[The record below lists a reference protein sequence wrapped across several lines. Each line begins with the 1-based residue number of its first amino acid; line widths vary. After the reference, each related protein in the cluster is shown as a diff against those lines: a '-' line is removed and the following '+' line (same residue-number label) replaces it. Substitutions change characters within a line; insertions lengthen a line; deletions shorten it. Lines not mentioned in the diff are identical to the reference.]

1 MSVYSLA
8 PGNRSI
14 PMSNTTKS
22 DMIMASCF
30 NNFMVAACV
39 RSSVLT
45 FLAVITALLCIMKIV
60 KLHSRQHPSWHQY
73 MIFYTAS
80 LECTIGGVHWVIV
93 AYAQMDFVL
102 QYLKLIQ
109 FLVMCHYYWT
119 LATRALR
126 RERLTKWVLL
136 PLLICVCIDFTVIV
150 ILGIVHTQPTFVT
163 LFVIFQGIVTT
174 VDMVLLPLLICV
186 CIYFTVIAILGI
198 VHTQP
203 AFTECLQPYWL
214 ELSAAEFVTVQLFAI
229 AGFYIT
235 KRLNE
240 ISTLDSVRWSQKRDL
255 WCIVVVFEVSA
266 FVGFLYDALL
276 KILGDEDTGCS
287 HIFRDQQELY
297 STVFVVFMVMK
308 LLLPIWV
315 MLFVF
320 QPAPPITDSDDLIP
334 ALSDD
339 GDNSP
344 SPVTQDLTGSNGN
357 LMKRS
362 ASSLDPISEET
373 SNTSVSKSTRK
384 SKDPPQTAALPQR
397 ISTERKILYMIL

>member
-136 PLLICVCIDFTVIV
+136 PLLICVCIYFTVIA
-150 ILGIVHTQPTFVT
+150 ILGIVYTQPTFVT
-163 LFVIFQGIVTT
+163 LFVIFQ
-174 VDMVLLPLLICV
+174 
-186 CIYFTVIAILGI
+186 AILGI

>member
-14 PMSNTTKS
+14 PMSNTTHS

-136 PLLICVCIDFTVIV
+136 P
-150 ILGIVHTQPTFVT
+150 
-163 LFVIFQGIVTT
+163 
-174 VDMVLLPLLICV
+174 MLICV

-276 KILGDEDTGCS
+276 KILGNEDSGCS

-320 QPAPPITDSDDLIP
+320 QPAPPINDSDDLIP

-339 GDNSP
+339 GNSAFNSSVDDHQYRQLYHPTDDYGGFRDNSP
-344 SPVTQDLTGSNGN
+344 SPVTPGRSSSNPN

-362 ASSLDPISEET
+362 ASNLDPISEEASHT
-373 SNTSVSKSTRK
+373 AGTKKSQENQK
-384 SKDPPQTAALPQR
+384 EPPQTAALPQETPPTR
-397 ISTERKILYMIL
+397 GKFYI

>member
-1 MSVYSLA
+1 MSVNSAMGY
-8 PGNRSI
+8 GNKSI
-14 PMSNTTKS
+14 PFSNTTNS
-22 DMIMASCF
+22 DVMIEASCF
-30 NNFMVAACV
+30 KNFMLAACI
-39 RSSVLT
+39 RSSILT
-45 FLAVITALLCIMKIV
+45 FLAVITALLCIMKII
-60 KLHSRQHPSWHQY
+60 KLHSRHHPAWHQY
-73 MIFYTAS
+73 VIFYTAA
-80 LECTIGGVHWVIV
+80 LECVIGGVHWVIV

-136 PLLICVCIDFTVIV
+136 PLLV
-150 ILGIVHTQPTFVT
+150 
-163 LFVIFQGIVTT
+163 
-174 VDMVLLPLLICV
+174 CV

-198 VHTQP
+198 VNVKAP
-203 AFTECLQPYWL
+203 VIECLEPYWL

-255 WCIVVVFEVSA
+255 WCIVVVFEISA
-266 FVGFLYDALL
+266 FVGFLYDVLL
-276 KILGDEDTGCS
+276 QILGDTDTGCS
-287 HIFRDQQELY
+287 HIFKDKQELY
-297 STVFVVFMVMK
+297 STIFFVFMIMK

-320 QPAPPITDSDDLIP
+320 QPAVPIQDNDDLIP

-339 GDNSP
+339 GNSAFASSIDDHQYRQLYHPAEDYGGFHDHSP
-344 SPVTQDLTGSNGN
+344 SPSTPGRSGSNLNIKQSSSSN
-357 LMKRS
+357 LH
-362 ASSLDPISEET
+362 PISEEST
-373 SNTSVSKSTRK
+373 SNGRPRQVKENQ
-384 SKDPPQTAALPQR
+384 KDKIPPKQDQETPPPQR
-397 ISTERKILYMIL
+397 GKFYI